1 MKIEIIYDAKCKHCV
16 NFKSNGRGKTSECLI
31 KSKPLFKGGNTLA
44 CDKLNLINLPIK
56 INENENY

>member
-44 CDKLNLINLPIK
+44 CDKFKLN
-56 INENENY
+56 